1 MHVKF
6 YAEVDREKTDRWQ
19 VIAEQDSTYT
29 LLANGL
35 TKLDA
40 SKVIRVAEKTA
51 RICGATVIA

>member
-6 YAEVDREKTDRWQ
+6 YAEVDRNNLGCWQ
-19 VIAEQDSTYT
+19 VIAGQDSTYT

-40 SKVIRVAEKTA
+40 SKVVRIAEKTA

>member
-6 YAEVDREKTDRWQ
+6 YAEVDRNNPGCSQ

-40 SKVIRVAEKTA
+40 SKVVRIAEKTA